1 MATLLVNVK
10 LKDGV
15 DQNSFVSEFDSVP
28 EVTVKNL
35 LPNIPTLVV
44 FNVEDSYLS
53 TLQSH
58 SSVEFAEEEP
68 QSFPTVTYPS
78 QPSVY
83 TLSNK
88 IVSANLIDASED
100 GTDYLSFQHY
110 LDTDLMQKDGNND
123 LGYALDY
130 NDVSTGFPDRT
141 IFDENYEYTGQTYS
155 SRYTGKYVDII
166 TMEGGA
172 GITGTT
178 YQGYQD
184 THPDFDDP
192 DNTGNTRCVPMNW
205 NGCSASFNNQVTS
218 NNMLAAHAIGTLS
231 AAGGIHSGF
240 AKKAKLRASYI
251 YIDGLSTVCNAIIH
265 FHNNKGTNGTTGLKD
280 PTIVVGEFQYLRDT
294 YDGIKIT
301 DIASV
306 TDPTGGTTNR
316 PGSGWGSDFT
326 AFTSRNIFPYRVQ
339 DPDDDSWHWMVTFPQ
354 QSQFSWMKT
363 ALDSLHTNGII
374 FITAAGNNGGTYVK
388 ESDARWSGTY
398 CTLDSGG
405 VDRYRITY
413 DGGVA
418 SPVNETTTTW
428 YPFRAYGPH
437 GLDKGIDVAA
447 GQNSESQPMLDDYS
461 TRGPGIDIVGRGA
474 YTFTAYPTSTDTN
487 GHKWGNFS
495 GTSCATP
502 TVVGKAA
509 CMMEKYYTLNGA
521 WPNFTQ
527 VKNMLQ
533 TEARNGNNRVLDP
546 PSTTWSNVPAASG
559 NAIQN
564 KSQIF
569 YPYDSSLV
577 RIAKSGTSGNGGF
590 TFSDLAGTPNFFA
603 FWNARAY
610 SREQTMDKRPTSGV
624 MYPRP
629 RNISN
634 IE

>member
-1 MATLLVNVK
+1 MSIVVNVK

-15 DQNSFVSEFDSVP
+15 DQNSFVSEFDSVS
-28 EVTVKNL
+28 EVSVKNL
-35 LPNIPTLVV
+35 LPNIPTLVI

-53 TLQSH
+53 TLQAH
-58 SSVEFAEEEP
+58 PSVKVAEEEP
-68 QSFPTVTYPS
+68 KAFPAVTYPS
-78 QPSVY
+78 TPSAY

-88 IVSANLIDASED
+88 TVSASLINASKD
-100 GTDYLSFQHY
+100 GTDYLSYQHY
-110 LDTDLMQKDGNND
+110 LDTDAMQKDGNND

-130 NDVSTGFPDRT
+130 NDTSTGFPDRT
-141 IFDENYEYTGQTYS
+141 TFDENYEYTGQTYS
-155 SRYTGKYVDII
+155 SRYTGKHVDII
-166 TMEGGA
+166 TMEGGS
-172 GITGTT
+172 GISGTT

-184 THPDFDDP
+184 THPDFDNP
-192 DNTGNTRCVPMNW
+192 DSTGNTRCVPMNW
-205 NGCSASFNNQVTS
+205 NGCSQSYNVQVTS
-218 NNMLAAHAIGTLS
+218 NNMLEAHAIGTLS

-240 AKKAKLRASYI
+240 AKKAKLYAI
-251 YIDGLSTVCNAIIH
+251 YMAEGLATVCNAIIH

-428 YPFRAYGPH
+428 YPFRATGPH

-447 GQNSESQPMLDDYS
+447 GQNSESQGMLDDYS
-461 TRGPGIDIVGRGA
+461 NRGPGIDIVGRGA

-559 NAIQN
+559 NTIQN

-610 SREQTMDKRPTSGV
+610 SREQTMDKRPTTGV

>member
-1 MATLLVNVK
+1 
-10 LKDGV
+10 
-15 DQNSFVSEFDSVP
+15 
-28 EVTVKNL
+28 
-35 LPNIPTLVV
+35 
-44 FNVEDSYLS
+44 
-53 TLQSH
+53 
-58 SSVEFAEEEP
+58 
-68 QSFPTVTYPS
+68 
-78 QPSVY
+78 
-83 TLSNK
+83 
-88 IVSANLIDASED
+88 
-100 GTDYLSFQHY
+100 
-110 LDTDLMQKDGNND
+110 
-123 LGYALDY
+123 
-130 NDVSTGFPDRT
+130 
-141 IFDENYEYTGQTYS
+141 
-155 SRYTGKYVDII
+155 
-166 TMEGGA
+166 MEGGA
-172 GITGTT
+172 GFTGNT

-184 THPDFDDP
+184 THPDFDNP
-192 DNTGNTRCVPMNW
+192 DSTGNTRCVPMNW
-205 NGCSASFNNQVTS
+205 NGCSQAYNVQVTS
-218 NNMLAAHAIGTLS
+218 NNMFSAHAIGTLS

-240 AKKAKLRASYI
+240 AKKAKLYSI
-251 YIDGLSTVCNAIIH
+251 YMAEGLATVCNDVIH
-265 FHNNKGTNGTTGLKD
+265 FHNNKSTNGTTGLKD

-326 AFTSRNIFPYRVQ
+326 PFTSRNIFPYRVQ

-405 VDRYRITY
+405 VNRYRITY

-428 YPFRAYGPH
+428 YPFRATGPH

-447 GQNSESQPMLDDYS
+447 GQNSESQGMLDDYS

-527 VKNMLQ
+527 IKNMLQ

-559 NAIQN
+559 GAIQN

-577 RIAKSGTSGNGGF
+577 RIAKSGTNGNGGF

>member
-15 DQNSFVSEFDSVP
+15 DQNSFVSEFESVS
-28 EVTVKNL
+28 EVTVKDL
-35 LPNIPTLVV
+35 LPNIPTLVI

-58 SSVEFAEEEP
+58 SSVEVAEEEP

-78 QPSVY
+78 QPSAY

-88 IVSANLIDASED
+88 NVSANLIDASED

-110 LDTDLMQKDGNND
+110 LDTDVMQKDGNND

-130 NDVSTGFPDRT
+130 NDTSTGFPDRT
-141 IFDENYEYTGQTYS
+141 IFDEIFDYAGQTYS
-155 SRYTGKYVDII
+155 SRYTGKHVDIV

-172 GITGTT
+172 GFTAGT

-184 THPDFDDP
+184 THPDFDNP
-192 DNTGNTRCVPMNW
+192 DSTGNTRCVPMNW
-205 NGCSASFNNQVTS
+205 NGCSQAYNVQVTS
-218 NNMLAAHAIGTLS
+218 NDMFSAHAIGTLS

-240 AKKAKLRASYI
+240 AKKAKLYSI
-251 YIDGLSTVCNAIIH
+251 YMAEGLATVCNAVIH
-265 FHNNKGTNGTTGLKD
+265 FHNNKSTNGTTGLKD

-326 AFTSRNIFPYRVQ
+326 PFTSRNIFPYRVQ

-405 VDRYRITY
+405 VNRYRITY

-428 YPFRAYGPH
+428 YPFRATGPH

-447 GQNSESQPMLDDYS
+447 GQNSESQGMLDDYS

-495 GTSCATP
+495 GTRCATP

-509 CMMEKYYTLNGA
+509 CMMEEYYTLNGA

-533 TEARNGNNRVLDP
+533 TEARNGNNRVLAP

-559 NAIQN
+559 GAIQN
-564 KSQIF
+564 KRQIF

-577 RIAKSGTSGNGGF
+577 RIAKSGTSGNGEF

-603 FWNARAY
+603 FWTARAY

>member
-15 DQNSFVSEFDSVP
+15 DQNSFVSEFESVS
-28 EVTVKNL
+28 EVTVKDL
-35 LPNIPTLVV
+35 LPNIPTLVI

-58 SSVEFAEEEP
+58 SSVEVAEEEP

-78 QPSVY
+78 QPSAY

-130 NDVSTGFPDRT
+130 NDTSTGFPDRT
-141 IFDENYEYTGQTYS
+141 IFDEIYQHTGQTYS
-155 SRYTGKYVDII
+155 SRYTGKHVDIV

-172 GITGTT
+172 GFTGNT

-184 THPDFDDP
+184 THPDFDNP
-192 DNTGNTRCVPMNW
+192 DSTGNTRCVPMNW
-205 NGCSASFNNQVTS
+205 NGCSQAYNVQVTS
-218 NNMLAAHAIGTLS
+218 NNMFSAHAIGTLS

-240 AKKAKLRASYI
+240 AKKAKLYSI
-251 YIDGLSTVCNAIIH
+251 YMAEGLATTCNAVIH
-265 FHNNKGTNGTTGLKD
+265 FHNNKSTNGTTGLKD

-326 AFTSRNIFPYRVQ
+326 PFTSRNIFPYRVQ
-339 DPDDDSWHWMVTFPQ
+339 DPDDDSWHWMVTFPYQ
-354 QSQFSWMKT
+354 FQSSSMKT
-363 ALDSLHTNGII
+363 SLDALHTNGII
-374 FITAAGNNGGTYVK
+374 FINAAGNNGGTFVK
-388 ESDARWSGTY
+388 ESDSRWSGTY
-398 CTLDSGG
+398 CTIDSGG
-405 VDRYRITY
+405 VDRYNITNS
-413 DGGVA
+413 GGVG
-418 SPVNETTTTW
+418 SPGTIYGGTY

-447 GQNSESQPMLDDYS
+447 GQNSETHNMLDDY
-461 TRGPGIDIVGRGA
+461 TNRGPGIDIVGRGA
-474 YTFTAYPTSTDTN
+474 YTFTAYPLSTDSN
-487 GHKWGNFS
+487 GFKWGNFS

-509 CMMEKYYTLNGA
+509 CMMEEYYTLNGA

-546 PSTTWSNVPAASG
+546 ASTTWSNVPAASG
-559 NAIQN
+559 NDILIFN
-564 KSQIF
+564 QIR
-569 YPYDSSLV
+569 YPFESSLL
-577 RIAKSGTSGNGGF
+577 RIPKTANRANGLY
-590 TFSDLAGTPNFFA
+590 TFAELAGTPNFFA
-603 FWNARAY
+603 FWNARGY

>member
-15 DQNSFVSEFDSVP
+15 DQNSFVSEFDSVS

-35 LPNIPTLVV
+35 LPNIPTLVI

-78 QPSVY
+78 QPSPY

-88 IVSANLIDASED
+88 IVSANLIDATED

-130 NDVSTGFPDRT
+130 NDTSTGFPDRT
-141 IFDENYEYTGQTYS
+141 VFDEIFDYSGQTYS
-155 SRYTGKYVDII
+155 SRYTGKHVDIV

-172 GITGTT
+172 GFTGNT

-184 THPDFDDP
+184 THPDFDNP
-192 DNTGNTRCVPMNW
+192 DSTGNTRCVPMNW
-205 NGCSASFNNQVTS
+205 NGCSQAYNVQVTS
-218 NNMLAAHAIGTLS
+218 NNMFSAHAIGTLS

-240 AKKAKLRASYI
+240 AKKAKLYSI
-251 YIDGLSTVCNAIIH
+251 YMAEGLATTCNAVIH
-265 FHNNKGTNGTTGLKD
+265 FHNNKSTNGTTGLKD

-428 YPFRAYGPH
+428 YPFRATGPH

-559 NAIQN
+559 STIQN

-610 SREQTMDKRPTSGV
+610 SREQTMDKRPTTGV

>member
-15 DQNSFVSEFDSVP
+15 DQNSFVSEFDSVS
-28 EVTVKNL
+28 EVTVKDL
-35 LPNIPTLVV
+35 LPNIPTLVI

-78 QPSVY
+78 QPSAY

-141 IFDENYEYTGQTYS
+141 IFDEIYQHTGQTYS
-155 SRYTGKYVDII
+155 SKYTGKHIDIV

-172 GITGTT
+172 GFTGNT

-184 THPDFDDP
+184 THPDFDNP
-192 DNTGNTRCVPMNW
+192 DSTGNTRCVPMNW
-205 NGCSASFNNQVTS
+205 NGCSQAYNVQVTS
-218 NNMLAAHAIGTLS
+218 NDMFSAHAIGTLS

-240 AKKAKLRASYI
+240 AKKAKLYSI
-251 YIDGLSTVCNAIIH
+251 YMAEGLATVCNAVIH
-265 FHNNKGTNGTTGLKD
+265 FHNNKSTNGTTGLKD

-326 AFTSRNIFPYRVQ
+326 PFTSRNIFPYRVQ
-339 DPDDDSWHWMVTFPQ
+339 DPDDNSWHWMVTFPQ

-428 YPFRAYGPH
+428 YPFRATGPH
-437 GLDKGIDVAA
+437 GLDK
-447 GQNSESQPMLDDYS
+447 
-461 TRGPGIDIVGRGA
+461 
-474 YTFTAYPTSTDTN
+474 
-487 GHKWGNFS
+487 
-495 GTSCATP
+495 
-502 TVVGKAA
+502 
-509 CMMEKYYTLNGA
+509 
-521 WPNFTQ
+521 
-527 VKNMLQ
+527 
-533 TEARNGNNRVLDP
+533 
-546 PSTTWSNVPAASG
+546 
-559 NAIQN
+559 
-564 KSQIF
+564 
-569 YPYDSSLV
+569 
-577 RIAKSGTSGNGGF
+577 
-590 TFSDLAGTPNFFA
+590 
-603 FWNARAY
+603 
-610 SREQTMDKRPTSGV
+610 
-624 MYPRP
+624 
-629 RNISN
+629 
-634 IE
+634 